1 MRDQPVGGNVVQP
14 RWIGVTAA
22 LLLVTSVTTAVLRGP
37 APEAPS
43 VPVAGRA
50 PDPVSPVPT
59 SQAPDTVPAV
69 PAATSEP
76 TPGTITSPSGASD
89 RAGSQPSAR
98 QPAESP
104 TEPLA
109 FEPWTAAPAG
119 RYLYATDGTSSI
131 DGDEEPLPDLTALK
145 VSDPG
150 RDGFQARVR
159 DLRDGQGY
167 GQLLAY
173 DLHVRE
179 DGMELSRITTATR
192 VRLLGGVTDTRT
204 FGADPPGS
212 LVRSADQQGTTHQFV
227 LYSGATTVAVTIVI
241 EGIQVITIDDTAVH
255 AIVMDMHLVFDGDI
269 QGSTAARAWLR
280 VGDLLLLREQV
291 DTDLTFRDVRYTTRY
306 SADLATLAPS

>member
-1 MRDQPVGGNVVQP
+1 LRDRRGNVVQP
-14 RWIGVTAA
+14 RWIGVTAV
-22 LLLVTSVTTAVLRGP
+22 LLLVTSVTTAVLRDP
-37 APEAPS
+37 PPDAPS
-43 VPVAGRA
+43 VPVAVQA
-50 PDPVSPVPT
+50 TDPGSRTPT
-59 SQAPDTVPAV
+59 SQATDLTPAV
-69 PAATSEP
+69 PAAAAEPTPGVITPTLGTSEP
-76 TPGTITSPSGASD
+76 TAQ
-89 RAGSQPSAR
+89 GSSVDATE
-98 QPAESP
+98 AP
-104 TEPLA
+104 TEPLP

-119 RYLYATDGTSSI
+119 RYLYTTDGTSSI

-192 VRLLGGVTDTRT
+192 VRLLGGVADTRT

-212 LVRSADQQGTTHQFV
+212 LVRSGDQEGTTHQFV

-241 EGIQVITIDDTAVH
+241 EGIQIITIDDTDVH

-269 QGSTAARAWLR
+269 EGTTTARAWLR

-306 SADLATLAPS
+306 SADLTALAPA